1 MAQAPPELAKLP
13 VEEVPCPLCGAA
25 GGRRLST
32 QLGRFGV
39 VKCGRC
45 GLVRLSPRLTAD
57 AARRLYDATYYAAGG
72 YEDYVETFERFR
84 GIYEKLFAKRLALLS
99 RHVSRPGRL
108 LEAGCAHGFQLE
120 WLRRQG
126 WEVVG
131 NDVSAEAAAYARE
144 RFGLE
149 VIEGRLEEAALEPA
163 SFDAVYLVDIVEHLY
178 DPAAALGSVRAALK
192 PGGAVLVQVP
202 YELYHWEKLGQA
214 LWERKKPGAIAPDA
228 VPYHVTFFTPRTLK
242 SMLRRNGL
250 AILARYS
257 GNYGAIRKRLS
268 PPKVRADSALE
279 TAALLIYYKLGV
291 RAALQ
296 ALALALKQGSG
307 VIYVATPEQR

>member
-1 MAQAPPELAKLP
+1 MAQAPPELAKIP

-25 GGRRLST
+25 GGRLLST

-72 YEDYVETFERFR
+72 YDDYVETFERFR

-131 NDVSAEAAAYARE
+131 NDVSAEAAAYARQ

-149 VIEGRLEEAALEPA
+149 VIEGPLEEAALEPA
-163 SFDAVYLVDIVEHLY
+163 SFDVVYLVDIVEHLY
-178 DPAAALGSVRAALK
+178 DAAAALANVRAALK
-192 PGGAVLVQVP
+192 PGGIILVQVP
-202 YELYHWEKLGQA
+202 YELYHWEKIGQA
-214 LWERKKPGAIAPDA
+214 LRERKKPGAVAPDA

-242 SMLRRNGL
+242 SMLRRCGFRV
-250 AILARYS
+250 LARYS
-257 GNYGAIRKRLS
+257 GNYGAIRKHLS

-279 TAALLIYYKLGV
+279 TAARFIYYKLGL
-291 RAALQ
+291 RAVLQ
-296 ALALALKQGSG
+296 ALALTFKQGSG

>member
-13 VEEVPCPLCGAA
+13 IEEVPCPLCGADDS
-25 GGRRLST
+25 RLLST

-72 YEDYVETFERFR
+72 YDDYVETFERFR
-84 GIYEKLFAKRLALLS
+84 DTYEKLFAKRLALLS
-99 RHVSRPGRL
+99 RHVAGPGRI
-108 LEAGCAHGFQLE
+108 LECGCAHGFQLE

-149 VIEGRLEEAALEPA
+149 IIEGPLEKAALEPA

-178 DPAAALGSVRAALK
+178 DVAAALANVRAALK
-192 PGGAVLVQVP
+192 PGGALLVQVP
-202 YELYHWEKLGQA
+202 YELYHWEKIGQA
-214 LWERKKPGAIAPDA
+214 LWERKKPGAVAPDA
-228 VPYHVTFFTPRTLK
+228 VPYHVTFFTPRTLRL
-242 SMLRRNGL
+242 MLRKCGFR
-250 AILARYS
+250 ILARHS
-257 GNYGAIRKRLS
+257 GNYGAVRKRLS
-268 PPKVRADSALE
+268 PPTIKADSALE
-279 TAALLIYYKLGV
+279 TSARFIYYKLEL
-291 RAALQ
+291 RRALQTAALWF
-296 ALALALKQGSG
+296 KQGSG
-307 VIYVATPEQR
+307 VIYVAAPN

>member
-1 MAQAPPELAKLP
+1 MAQAPPELAKLA
-13 VEEVPCPLCGAA
+13 VEEVPCPLCGATV
-25 GGRRLST
+25 GRRLST

-149 VIEGRLEEAALEPA
+149 VIEGPLEEAALEPA

-178 DPAAALGSVRAALK
+178 DPAAALASVRAALK

-228 VPYHVTFFTPRTLK
+228 VPYHVMFFTPRTLK
-242 SMLRRNGL
+242 SMLRRNSL
-250 AILARYS
+250 AVLARYS

-296 ALALALKQGSG
+296 ALALAFKQGSG
-307 VIYVATPEQR
+307 VIYVATPERR